1 MSGMLAIPEIAKQ
14 YANKQPL
21 LVDSL
26 TEDAPVLKRFKWE
39 QSTHGLWHLA
49 EEVTEINGAGFV
61 QLDAP
66 LPDMSVE
73 TALKKVDLSIMGG
86 KLFVGED
93 KATQYGGKDKYL
105 ADKLPKLYADSGMN
119 AEKSILYNKIRA
131 SAITYGCAINAG
143 GAGYS
148 VLCVRMKAGENGGLY
163 DPKMFKQGTLLET
176 VPLYGGNLYT
186 NEKGVVGWGWRS
198 KSYFG
203 WQVMVKDANAAVVNI
218 DSSHPLTEAMFDN
231 LLEKAKFDKSGD
243 VIVIAHSNLRPT
255 FNSFKRSKIQITSA
269 EKKLDVQL
277 DDINGVPIVYTR
289 NMLAGS
295 ESAVT
300 GIA

>member
-1 MSGMLAIPEIAKQ
+1 MSGMLAIPEIAKN

-26 TEDAPVLKRFKWE
+26 TEDAPVLKRLKWQ

-73 TALKKVDLSIMGG
+73 TSLKKVDLSIMGG

-131 SAITYGCAINAG
+131 AAITYGCAINAG

-148 VLCVRMKAGENGGLY
+148 LLCVRMKAGENGGLY

-176 VPLYGGNLYT
+176 VQLQGGNLYT
-186 NEKGVVGWGWRS
+186 NEKGIVGWGWRS

-218 DSSHPLTEAMFDN
+218 DKNHALTETMLDD

-243 VIVIAHSNLRPT
+243 VLLIAHSHLRPT
-255 FNSFKRSKIQITSA
+255 FSAFKRSKLQITSS
-269 EKKLDVQL
+269 EKGIDVQV
-277 DDINGVPIVYTR
+277 DDYNGIPIIYTR
-289 NMLAGS
+289 NMLAGT